1 MSNPLHNAVTSAPP
15 RHGNIDGVYRHL
27 AGELRASG
35 VATPELDARLLICHA
50 CALSHERFA
59 ATPAREVTEDEI
71 ERIRLS
77 AKRRCAREPVS
88 RILGSREFW
97 GLEFEIGP
105 QILDPRPD
113 TETLVSAGLELV
125 RERRSAEPLSILD
138 LGTGSGCILI
148 SLLHELDF
156 ACGVGTD
163 ISAEALEL
171 ARVNAKRH
179 GVAERALFVCTS
191 WCDGLGTP
199 SNSEAVGQ
207 INKSSN
213 SEAVGQIN
221 KSSKAQAAGQKKRYF
236 DLVLANPPYIP
247 TGDLAGLEPEV
258 ARYDPRAALD
268 GGRDGLD
275 AYRKIANELHAVLAP
290 GGWALFETGEGQ
302 GEDVSEILRDSSG
315 SAFFDKARQWHD
327 LAGHTRCVAGKRSP
341 TR

>member
-1 MSNPLHNAVTSAPP
+1 
-15 RHGNIDGVYRHL
+15 VYRHL

-125 RERRSAEPLSILD
+125 RERCSAEPLSILD

-148 SLLHELDF
+148 SFLHELDS

-191 WCDGLGTP
+191 WCEGLGTS
-199 SNSEAVGQ
+199 SNSETVGQ
-207 INKSSN
+207 INTSSN

-221 KSSKAQAAGQKKRYF
+221 TSSKAQAVGQKKGYF

-258 ARYDPRAALD
+258 ARYDPAAALD

-290 GGWALFETGEGQ
+290 GGWAVFEIGEGQ
-302 GEDVSEILRDSSG
+302 GEDVAAILRDSNG
-315 SAFFDKARQWHD
+315 TAFFDKTRQWHD
-327 LAGHTRCVAGKRSP
+327 LAGQLRCVAGKRSP
-341 TR
+341 TL

>member
-1 MSNPLHNAVTSAPP
+1 MSNPLHDAVTSTLP
-15 RHGNIDGVYRHL
+15 RRGNINGVHRHL

-59 ATPAREVTEDEI
+59 AMPEREVSEDEL
-71 ERIRLS
+71 EWIRLG

-88 RILGSREFW
+88 RIIGVREFW

-105 QILDPRPD
+105 QTLDPRPD
-113 TETLVSAGLELV
+113 TETLVSTALELV
-125 RERRSAEPLSILD
+125 RERGSREPLSILD

-148 SLLHELDF
+148 SLLHELEF
-156 ACGVGTD
+156 ASGAGTD
-163 ISAEALEL
+163 MSVEALEL

-191 WCDGLGTP
+191 WSEGLGTY

-207 INKSSN
+207 
-213 SEAVGQIN
+213 
-221 KSSKAQAAGQKKRYF
+221 KKGYF
-236 DLVLANPPYIP
+236 DLVVANPPYIP

-258 ARYDPRAALD
+258 SRYDPAAALD

-275 AYRKIANELHAVLAP
+275 AYRKTATEMHTILAP
-290 GGWALFETGEGQ
+290 GGWAVFEIGEGQ
-302 GEDVSEILRDSSG
+302 GEDVAAILRDSNG
-315 SAFFDKARQWHD
+315 TAFFDEVRQWHD
-327 LAGHTRCVAGKRSP
+327 LAGHLRCVAGKRSP
-341 TR
+341 TL